1 MTAYEHCYCCLAL
14 VVLVL
19 VSVETDG
26 ISLLVAVVCGGC
38 RMQFKQ
44 TMNSKQQ
51 ASDDSKSEYAL
62 ELQKTNDAQ
71 REHFES
77 VMPQIFQVHIPAV
90 FFLNSVI

>member
-1 MTAYEHCYCCLAL
+1 
-14 VVLVL
+14 
-19 VSVETDG
+19 
-26 ISLLVAVVCGGC
+26 
-38 RMQFKQ
+38 MQFKQ